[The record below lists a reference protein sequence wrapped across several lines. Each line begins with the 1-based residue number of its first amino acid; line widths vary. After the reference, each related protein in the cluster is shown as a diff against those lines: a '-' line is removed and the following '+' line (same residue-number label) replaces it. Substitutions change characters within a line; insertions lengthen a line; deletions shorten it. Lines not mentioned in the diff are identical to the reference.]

1 MTSKPKSKQSSMFDT
16 LAKKTEKRSSLS
28 QLKPSITEIAT
39 DLKAQQGQAST
50 VPKLAKTSRGRTSTG
65 KRSDPLYT
73 QVGCYLPREL
83 NTKIKMKLIDD
94 PRDFSDLVAELLRN
108 WLTD

>member
-16 LAKKTEKRSSLS
+16 LARKTEKRSSSS
-28 QLKPSITEIAT
+28 QLPSITEIAT
-39 DLKAQQGQAST
+39 DLKAQQEQSSVAPTSI
-50 VPKLAKTSRGRTSTG
+50 KTSRGRTSTG

-83 NTKIKMKLIDD
+83 NTRVKMRLVDD
-94 PRDFSDLVAELLRN
+94 PRDFSDLVAELLHN
-108 WLTD
+108 WLAD